1 MQVPV
6 YSLKGEII
14 DHVDISEDVFG
25 IPLNKA
31 VVHQAM
37 VRQLANNRQ
46 GTASTKTRGEI
57 KGSTRKLFSQKHTGR
72 ARRGNIKSPLLRGGG
87 VTFGP
92 RPRSYHQSMPKK
104 MRRLALRCILSS
116 KAREDSMKVI
126 EELLFEKPRTKDMV
140 DILSAL
146 DINSTAIIITEHPN
160 PNVVKSAGNLTNVK
174 VLPSAQIN
182 VRDLLS
188 YKALIITISALHN
201 VEKIWGREEINSASL

>member
-1 MQVPV
+1 
-6 YSLKGEII
+6 
-14 DHVDISEDVFG
+14 
-25 IPLNKA
+25 
-31 VVHQAM
+31 
-37 VRQLANNRQ
+37 
-46 GTASTKTRGEI
+46 
-57 KGSTRKLFSQKHTGR
+57 
-72 ARRGNIKSPLLRGGG
+72 
-87 VTFGP
+87 
-92 RPRSYHQSMPKK
+92 
-104 MRRLALRCILSS
+104 
-116 KAREDSMKVI
+116 MKVI

-146 DINSTAIIITEHPN
+146 DINSTAIIITEHSN

>member
-14 DHVDISEDVFG
+14 DHVDISEDIFT
-25 IPLNKA
+25 IPFNKA

-46 GTASTKTRGEI
+46 GTASTKTRSEV

-116 KAREDSMKVI
+116 KVREESMKVI

-146 DINSTAIIITEHPN
+146 DINSTAIIITEHSN

>member
-1 MQVPV
+1 M
-6 YSLKGEII
+6 
-14 DHVDISEDVFG
+14 
-25 IPLNKA
+25 
-31 VVHQAM
+31 
-37 VRQLANNRQ
+37 
-46 GTASTKTRGEI
+46 
-57 KGSTRKLFSQKHTGR
+57 
-72 ARRGNIKSPLLRGGG
+72 
-87 VTFGP
+87 TFGP

-116 KAREDSMKVI
+116 KVREESMKVI

-146 DINSTAIIITEHPN
+146 DINSTAIIITEHSN

-182 VRDLLS
+182 VLDLLS

>member
-146 DINSTAIIITEHPN
+146 DINSTAIIITEHSN

-182 VRDLLS
+182 VLDLLS